1 MLWTLFFLIII
12 LLLLSR
18 GGSAGPSK
26 PSNPSLPS
34 DVTRATEQLNADWVK
49 FILSYKKVAQSKSDK
64 NIIKQ
69 MLDDLR
75 RQGLHID
82 ESTSGTVVR
91 VAAATDRPAF
101 TTIPAVPPKQPV
113 QLDNVSILLYF
124 GAFLFVASVGLFV
137 AFSGLSGVLRTSAV
151 ALVALIMYGA
161 GLWLHA
167 NKPKLEQAGLAF
179 VGIGLASAP
188 FVGLAAYSFIFD
200 QTHGS
205 AVWFATSV
213 GCMAMYLHAL
223 LRLRK
228 PLLSYLLIF
237 TMLSLVESGVSIASA
252 PIFYFS
258 LGLAATGLIL
268 SVMSH
273 YKGFDQPLQDASS
286 NSSKIF
292 VPLAVLASAILAGSE
307 GTWQLG
313 ASLLLA
319 AGYYASEFWYGKP
332 IERAGNAIAAQVAAV
347 AAVTDLAYSIRDDF
361 QWAVLALVMCNILQL
376 VVLMARGRMGS
387 KLWTNF
393 SSIILVGGALA
404 AVVAV
409 DDTRTLFASVAS
421 LALTSLVIWRMQARP
436 EAYMIGMLA
445 WMLLSVVIG
454 QRLISPALTISQ
466 QVMLSGAFLLM
477 QWLVAFPARPNASP
491 LQANA
496 IDIMYILSSGGVVW
510 AALAASPSVAFGV
523 CLAVAA
529 SMVGFAERLRSR
541 DWAAVAGIVAAAP
554 LIVTHD
560 DDKLFL
566 LTLCLALLANVAL
579 ALRYRS
585 EFTRWLSTGLW
596 LLLPFACGNGG
607 LGHWSVTEYAWAYL
621 VSMLGLVL
629 SRAVARGVVFMS
641 SKAPLD
647 SFTRS
652 ASSSYVVGYVLAGAI
667 AIGASLFTDNSRLHT
682 SIILGAIGLVVWL
695 LAVRI
700 EKRHELLTLLPL
712 IAQGLLLSIL
722 RIDSDDHA
730 FDVYLL
736 ASTLLASVW
745 YAALL
750 PIIVG
755 TKSSSIA
762 AISMRD
768 GAMFAALVTPLSF
781 AVAGQ
786 TKMMMPIGLLVFGV
800 MVYDRV
806 RYSSQ
811 ANREWAGVIGL
822 LAVWWFM
829 DYLGVTN
836 IQAYAHVLAALF
848 AGYAYWRSRRS
859 ETAVVDQYLLAMLA
873 TATVP
878 LVLQALF
885 GTAGDL
891 YGWWLL
897 LEQVLFMLLG
907 MSINKSFVTRWGLY
921 VALGAVLYQLRNLGW
936 AALTVL
942 ALFLIGLAIYRL
954 QNQDKK

>member
-1 MLWTLFFLIII
+1 MI
-12 LLLLSR
+12 LLLRSA
-18 GGSAGPSK
+18 SAGPTK
-26 PSNPSLPS
+26 PSSPGLPS
-34 DVTRATEQLNADWVK
+34 DVTRATDQLNADWVK
-49 FILSYKKVAQSKSDK
+49 FILSYKKLAQTKADK

-75 RQGLHID
+75 SQGLQID
-82 ESTSGTVVR
+82 ESATGPVVR
-91 VAAATDRPAF
+91 TAAATERPAF
-101 TTIPAVPPKQPV
+101 TTIPAVPQRQPA

-137 AFSGLSGVLRTSAV
+137 AFSGLSGVLRTFAV

-188 FVGLAAYSFIFD
+188 FVGLAAYSFMFD

-205 AVWFATSV
+205 VVWFATSV

-228 PLLSYLLIF
+228 PLLNYLLIF

-286 NSSKIF
+286 SSSKIF
-292 VPLAVLASAILAGSE
+292 VPLAVLASVILAGSE

-319 AGYYASEFWYGKP
+319 AGFYASEFWYGKTA
-332 IERAGNAIAAQVAAV
+332 ERAGNAIAAQVAVV
-347 AAVTDLAYSIRDDF
+347 AAVVDLAYSVREEF
-361 QWAVLALVMCNILQL
+361 MWAVMALVVCNLLQL
-376 VVLMARGRMGS
+376 VVLLLKGRAGS

-393 SSIILVGGALA
+393 ANIILIGGVV
-404 AVVAV
+404 AVVAAV
-409 DDTRTLFASVAS
+409 DDTKVLFASVAS
-421 LALTSLVIWRMQARP
+421 LTATSLVIWRVQVRP
-436 EAYMIGMLA
+436 GAYALGMLA

-454 QRLISPALTISQ
+454 QHLVSPGFSLSK
-466 QVMLSGAFLLM
+466 QVMLSGAFLLA
-477 QWLVAFPARPNASP
+477 QWLVAFPIRATASP

-496 IDIMYILSSGGVVW
+496 IDILYVLSSGAVVW

-541 DWAAVAGIVAAAP
+541 DWAAVAGAVVTAP
-554 LIVTHD
+554 LVVTHGD
-560 DDKLFL
+560 DRLFL

-596 LLLPFACGNGG
+596 LLLPYACGNGG
-607 LGHWSVTEYAWAYL
+607 LGHWSETEYAWAYL
-621 VSMLGLVL
+621 GSMLGLVL

-652 ASSSYVVGYVLAGAI
+652 ASLSYVVGYMLAGAI
-667 AIGASLFTDNSRLHT
+667 AVGSSLFSDNSRLHT
-682 SIILGAIGLVVWL
+682 SLILGVIGLVAWL

-700 EKRHELLTLLPL
+700 EKRHELLALLPF
-712 IAQGLLLSIL
+712 IAQGVLLSAL
-722 RIDSDDHA
+722 RIDSA
-730 FDVYLL
+730 NRSFDMYLL
-736 ASTLLASVW
+736 ASTILASAW
-745 YAALL
+745 YAGLL
-750 PIIVG
+750 PAVIG
-755 TKSSSIA
+755 AKSKSVA

-768 GAMFAALVTPLSF
+768 GAMFGALVTPLSF
-781 AVAGQ
+781 MAAGE
-786 TKMMMPIGLLVFGV
+786 TKLMMPIGLLAFGV

-806 RYSSQ
+806 RRNSQ
-811 ANREWAGVIGL
+811 ASREWAGVIGL
-822 LAVWWFM
+822 LAVWWLM
-829 DYLGVTN
+829 DYLGVTD
-836 IQAYAHVLAALF
+836 IQAYAHVLAAMF
-848 AGYAYWRSRRS
+848 AIYAYWRAKRS
-859 ETAVVDQYLLAMLA
+859 ETAIVDQYLLAMLV

-897 LEQVLFMLLG
+897 LEQILFMLLG
-907 MSINKSFVTRWGLY
+907 MGINKPLVTRWGLY